1 MSKENFFSKKS
12 KGEVLIDLQNLNLKF
27 NIPKTILIKVE
38 DWKKNPEK
46 EYLRIKKNFKSQVA
60 IRSSSR
66 NEDNQNTSNAGK
78 YLSFLNIRLKNKRLF
93 FNYVDKV
100 ILSYGKTVKPID
112 QIIIQEMVG
121 NIYSSGVI
129 FTKDLE
135 TGANYYVINY
145 DDVTGKTNTVTSGQG
160 DYSNRTLYIH
170 KEGIK
175 DIKSK
180 RFRKLINFTK
190 EIEKKIGSN
199 SRYRVCNKK

>member
-1 MSKENFFSKKS
+1 MSKENFFSKS

-46 EYLRIKKNFKSQVA
+46 EFLRIKKNLNPRVA

-112 QIIIQEMVG
+112 QIIIQEMVR

-170 KEGIK
+170 REGIK

-190 EIEKKIGSN
+190 KLKK
-199 SRYRVCNKK
+199 KLDLTL